1 MRSSPPEVCIAILAA
16 AALGVTACTQGAY
29 PLDFFNEMHYQPSQR
44 REQPDRLAPPP
55 DAVPITGRRSAISF
69 DQATE
74 LQNPVD
80 RTPAN
85 LERGRQL
92 YRLNC
97 VACHGQN
104 GDGRGVVAGYFQAAG
119 FVPPVAFS
127 SERVRGRT
135 DGQLQWLITYGIG
148 NMPTFK
154 HLLDEQ
160 DVWTLV
166 LAIRE
171 LGGQ

>member
-1 MRSSPPEVCIAILAA
+1 MRSQPPEFLAVLAA
-16 AALGVTACTQGAY
+16 ALLGATACTPGAY
-29 PLDFFNEMHYQPSQR
+29 PIDFFNEMHYQASQR

-55 DAVPITGRRSAISF
+55 DAVPVTGRRSAMTF
-69 DQATE
+69 DQATA
-74 LQNPVD
+74 LQKPVD
-80 RTPAN
+80 RTPAS
-85 LERGRQL
+85 LDRAHEL
-92 YRLNC
+92 YRVNC

-127 SERVRGRT
+127 SERVRARS

-154 HLLDEQ
+154 HLLSEQ
-160 DVWTLV
+160 EVWTLV